1 MNTGQV
7 VRNAAKMIEK
17 HGWIQGALGSHA
29 SGFCIAGAV
38 AAVTTP
44 AIQNGFD
51 SNIRQKTFDE
61 FTKWLRELESM
72 NLFIPEWND
81 KEGRTKE
88 EVLLYMNKFADEMDP
103 Q

>member
-1 MNTGQV
+1 MNPGQV
-7 VRNAAKMIEK
+7 MRKAAKLIEE
-17 HGWIQGALGSHA
+17 HGWIQGALGSHD

-38 AAVTTP
+38 AVVTAP
-44 AIQNGFD
+44 AIIFD
-51 SNIRQKTFDE
+51 SNIRQMTFDE
-61 FTKWLRELESM
+61 FTHWLRELESM